1 MKISIIIPIYGVEPY
16 IETCLNLVYN
26 QTYKDLEVILVNDC
40 TPDNS
45 MQIVKRLITDKGIV
59 DGIEVKIVEHKT
71 NRGLAAARNTGMKA
85 ATGEYLFFLDS
96 DDWLPDNSI
105 ESLVRLVEKYPQV
118 DIVHGN
124 YHYTDSSKEWLELK
138 DKMFPEFVNDK
149 QWILDHILM
158 PNKKGIIYGTVH
170 NKLIRRE
177 MVLRYGMW
185 FKEGM
190 IHEDEYWKYTYADK
204 WESIAFCLDYTY
216 TYVSRDNS
224 IMTSMKDMT
233 QSNLTMLSIFSDFLK
248 KPLCLSKENYKNLS
262 NKILWLVY
270 QYGITDYNS
279 YSVKYRQTMR
289 EFARYDNLPF
299 NVRLC
304 FYYMS
309 LPRFFVRSKVL
320 RLFFI

>member
-149 QWILDHILM
+149 QWILDHVLM
-158 PNKKGIIYGTVH
+158 YGREEINGVVT
-170 NKLIRRE
+170 NKLIKRE

-185 FKEGM
+185 FKEGI
-190 IHEDEYWKYTYADK
+190 IHEDNHWVYMYADK
-204 WESIAFCLDYTY
+204 WKSMAFCLDYTY
-216 TYVSRDNS
+216 TYVTRDNS

-233 QSNLTMLSIFSDFLK
+233 QSNLTMLSIYRDFLK
-248 KPLCLSKENYKNLS
+248 KSLCLSKENYINLLV
-262 NKILWLVY
+262 KIRWLVSK
-270 QYGITDYNS
+270 YGIADYKA
-279 YSVKYRQTMR
+279 YSVIYKQSMR